1 MEDRKIDKVESL
13 ELITLMIKNA
23 RTNLRA
29 RINCNI
35 LLGWGYTVVSISL
48 VVWFLKAYNIFM
60 YSSLLWLLIPIIGFS
75 IAKYFSSKDKASVKS
90 YLDKTIDYISVLFAI
105 ICSVLGL
112 LAIWTDFP
120 ILFIEGVLFS
130 MWIIIIGILIKYMPV
145 IYGGITGLAIS
156 LCLLLVHG
164 EVWSIFVFAFIPV
177 FSLIIPG
184 RIFKKSLSEN
194 V

>member
-1 MEDRKIDKVESL
+1 MEDRKIDEVESL

-35 LLGWGYTVVSISL
+35 LLGWGYTVVSISFF
-48 VVWFLKAYNIFM
+48 VCFFKVYKIFV
-60 YSSLLWLLIPIIGFS
+60 YSSFLWLLIPVIGFS

-105 ICSVLGL
+105 VCSVLGL
-112 LAIWTDFP
+112 LAIWIDFP

-130 MWIIIIGILIKYMPV
+130 MWIIIIGILIKYKPV
-145 IYGGITGLAIS
+145 IYGGIVGLVIS
-156 LCLLLVHG
+156 FCVLLVRG
-164 EVWSIFVFAFIPV
+164 EVCSIFVFAFIPV

-184 RIFKKSLSEN
+184 HIFKKSLSEN